1 MPFVVRTVQPK
12 FLSRNNK
19 LLDTAGSPLV
29 KEGELDAVINNTLC
43 NCLKQLGSVV
53 SVAGDIFK
61 QLNEEL
67 VAVSEKTDALKARMA
82 RLNAHTEEFDP
93 KLVTVRKL
101 NFVCLFGQSGGKPLV
116 FKKLQNRKEGTCSEV
131 TSMENGYIKKLPQV
145 EQ

>member
-12 FLSRNNK
+12 FLSRDNK

-93 KLVTVRKL
+93 KLVTVRSASMQARLRRSRKKCAETYAHKHINVL
-101 NFVCLFGQSGGKPLV
+101 PARELCAGH
-116 FKKLQNRKEGTCSEV
+116 FK
-131 TSMENGYIKKLPQV
+131 
-145 EQ
+145 